1 MSIFRFLLIYTHC
14 TKPTTF
20 SWMSTPVAKRL
31 KTTALPSFA
40 NNVNPTKSKPQ
51 IVVIAG
57 PTAIGKSSLAYKLAS
72 SPTSRHIISV
82 DSVQAYKHVQIGSNK
97 PSPSD
102 LLRTPQH
109 LISVVDPDEKYTA
122 ADFRN
127 NAIATISQIE
137 QSEPDQ
143 ERILVVGGTMMY
155 IDWLLKGTPDAPK
168 TSDEAISRATEMLAK
183 FQQNDEKD
191 WPGAVEFVVTKF
203 KADKSV
209 VDRVGILASND
220 WYRLRRILEIKLCAS
235 ETDSDDNLFTN
246 QRKGALKELGYDV
259 RCFFLCP
266 TDRKTHCHVVDERC
280 EDMLIEGLIGEC
292 CDLVLEGKINEEG
305 QVGKAIGYRQVLSYL
320 RREKGEGEVDGE
332 GEGKE
337 GDFER
342 FGEMLNEFCGVTRR
356 YAKKQMAWF
365 RKEEEFYFVPV
376 GDRGGEEEGPLETIE
391 RLCAADRE
399 TYEREVATKGGE
411 WKKNNEEQSK
421 EMRTYVSRAVKLV
434 KGSEALA
441 KVLEEANG
449 RIKKIRSK
457 GG

>member
-1 MSIFRFLLIYTHC
+1 M
-14 TKPTTF
+14 
-20 SWMSTPVAKRL
+20 
-31 KTTALPSFA
+31 
-40 NNVNPTKSKPQ
+40 
-51 IVVIAG
+51 
-57 PTAIGKSSLAYKLAS
+57 
-72 SPTSRHIISV
+72 
-82 DSVQAYKHVQIGSNK
+82 
-97 PSPSD
+97 
-102 LLRTPQH
+102 
-109 LISVVDPDEKYTA
+109 
-122 ADFRN
+122 
-127 NAIATISQIE
+127 
-137 QSEPDQ
+137 
-143 ERILVVGGTMMY
+143 
-155 IDWLLKGTPDAPK
+155 
-168 TSDEAISRATEMLAK
+168 
-183 FQQNDEKD
+183 
-191 WPGAVEFVVTKF
+191 
-203 KADKSV
+203 
-209 VDRVGILASND
+209 
-220 WYRLRRILEIKLCAS
+220 
-235 ETDSDDNLFTN
+235 
-246 QRKGALKELGYDV
+246 
-259 RCFFLCP
+259 
-266 TDRKTHCHVVDERC
+266 
-280 EDMLIEGLIGEC
+280 
-292 CDLVLEGKINEEG
+292 LEGKINEEG
-305 QVGKAIGYRQVLSYL
+305 QVAKAIGYRQVLSYL